1 MQIDGRSIAVN
12 AEFARQVAFL
22 SQQLN
27 CSERYLAGVLHNV
40 LTDNP
45 TIGQVKAVELVV
57 IEYHN
62 IRRNLADC
70 LSFIFEAAVVAQK
83 GYGPAVYGRV
93 NEFAKR
99 QLVGGGADGSLAYRV
114 FAELERLSAA
124 IADARR
130 AVTNAVSN
138 TNIPGF
144 QGELN
149 LSVDVDC
156 PVTLEQEEMR
166 LLGMLCYPP
175 VLDRSSASEGRWL
188 ALCTTL
194 LAPATLARKNCS
206 RCSSGLTRTRS
217 TT

>member
-1 MQIDGRSIAVN
+1 MQIDGRPIAVN

-22 SQQLN
+22 AQQLN
-27 CSERYLAGVLHNV
+27 CSERFLAGVLHTV

-45 TIGQVKAVELVV
+45 TIGQVQAVELVV
-57 IEYHN
+57 IEYHR
-62 IRRNLADC
+62 IRRDLADC

-83 GYGPAVYGRV
+83 GYGPAVHGRV

-114 FAELERLSAA
+114 FAELERLGTA

-138 TNIPGF
+138 TNIPGS

-149 LSVDVDC
+149 SSITRSV
-156 PVTLEQEEMR
+156 PVTVVQEEMR
-166 LLGMLCYPP
+166 LWDMLCYPP
-175 VLDRSSASEGRWL
+175 VLDRSSASEERWL
-188 ALCTTL
+188 ARCTTS

-206 RCSSGLTRTRS
+206 RCLSGSTRIRS
-217 TT
+217 MT